1 MAALRA
7 EGGAPSRSF
16 VGVREGNQSV
26 LTISTLTRRKLENV
40 QDSHTD
46 ECVRMRVCGLL
57 CADRGRPRRA
67 ALPPLDLPPLD
78 GWTETHSPQARSW
91 TVLREDWTVLR
102 EDCRTRREAYYKE
115 R

>member
-46 ECVRMRVCGLL
+46 ECVMRVCGL
-57 CADRGRPRRA
+57 CAEVDRGGLHYR
-67 ALPPLDLPPLD
+67 
-78 GWTETHSPQARSW
+78 H
-91 TVLREDWTVLR
+91 
-102 EDCRTRREAYYKE
+102 
-115 R
+115 

>member
-46 ECVRMRVCGLL
+46 V
-57 CADRGRPRRA
+57 
-67 ALPPLDLPPLD
+67 
-78 GWTETHSPQARSW
+78 
-91 TVLREDWTVLR
+91 
-102 EDCRTRREAYYKE
+102 
-115 R
+115 

>member
-46 ECVRMRVCGLL
+46 ECVMRVCACVLA
-57 CADRGRPRRA
+57 CVPRS
-67 ALPPLDLPPLD
+67 
-78 GWTETHSPQARSW
+78 TE
-91 TVLREDWTVLR
+91 EG
-102 EDCRTRREAYYKE
+102 
-115 R
+115 